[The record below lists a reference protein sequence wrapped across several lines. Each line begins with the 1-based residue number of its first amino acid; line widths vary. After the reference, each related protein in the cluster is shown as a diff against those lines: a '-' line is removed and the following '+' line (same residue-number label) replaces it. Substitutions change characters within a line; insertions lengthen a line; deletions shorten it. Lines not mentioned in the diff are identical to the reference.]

1 MYLVTIACRNAH
13 PTFIKPPC
21 FCRICVRCLLPAKS
35 NSLEEKTRFEILRKR
50 WYPTF
55 FFTAETHCYPVKSA
69 YVPLLKP
76 SSWSNPPF
84 FPSNPHI
91 LGESQLPPRFRRCQ
105 VSAQALPP
113 IRNDSIR
120 AARHPWR
127 QWWEAGFC
135 LSPAIS
141 WKCGDMM
148 GYNEQI
154 SSE

>member
-1 MYLVTIACRNAH
+1 MLIPPSLNLHVFAGYAFIVCCRQNPILWRKKH
-13 PTFIKPPC
+13 VLKYW
-21 FCRICVRCLLPAKS
+21 
-35 NSLEEKTRFEILRKR
+35 EKGGIPR
-50 WYPTF
+50 F

-135 LSPAIS
+135 LSRAIS